1 MKKITEKTTLKE
13 ILEHQELIKILE
25 EFGVPC
31 LFCPFSK
38 MEMENLTIG
47 EICKNY
53 QIDAK
58 RLIKKLN
65 EKIK

>member
-1 MKKITEKTTLKE
+1 MKEITEKTTLKE
-13 ILEHQELIKILE
+13 ILEYQELIKILE
-25 EFGVPC
+25 DFGIPC

-38 MEMENLTIG
+38 MEMQKLTIG

-53 QIDAK
+53 NINAK
-58 RLIKKLN
+58 GLIKKLN

>member
-1 MKKITEKTTLKE
+1 MEKITEKTTLKE

-25 EFGVPC
+25 DFGVPC

-38 MEMENLTIG
+38 MEMENLKIG
-47 EICKNY
+47 EICKSYN
-53 QIDAK
+53 IDAK
-58 RLIKKLN
+58 RLIQKLN